1 MGHHGGGGMQFSD
14 FGRHGL
20 MLDSEVYMHIVLR
33 MLTWNQNC
41 SRAVF
46 ATGSL
51 VVEKVAV
58 VVICKLFTLVFKT
71 FHSLMTEEE
80 RINFVRDPWCH
91 VASRKR
97 GGGRG
102 KLQWK

>member
-46 ATGSL
+46 ATGSNGIKL
-51 VVEKVAV
+51 VLSVNTHSYSRLGVAH
-58 VVICKLFTLVFKT
+58 ISMLKALKIQFFS
-71 FHSLMTEEE
+71 F
-80 RINFVRDPWCH
+80 
-91 VASRKR
+91 
-97 GGGRG
+97 
-102 KLQWK
+102 